1 MSQLLSNAVRN
12 STWTGLGSLGSAV
25 LGFIFAGVTIR
36 WLGAAE
42 AGFVIAVTTI
52 AGINAGLSELGLGT
66 AATRIIARA
75 YAEQDS
81 ATVRKVGGVCCLVSG
96 AFGVLGFAL
105 FAGGAPAIIRWAKYD
120 GNHTVAATYCVLA
133 GLVFF
138 LNQLSSLCTALLT
151 SAQRFDWTTK
161 FTLGLNFAQ
170 GLCGITFLK
179 MFPSVLTV
187 GITYA
192 ALAIIGTVLRG
203 LAVRKVFG
211 VFPWPL
217 WDRGIFREL
226 WEFGRWIY
234 LAQITGKMADGLDKV
249 ILVSLFG
256 SATLPFYSFAQ
267 RIYVMVHTTL
277 VGQATYLF
285 PMLSAQGAELAAV
298 AERTEERVRWFIAV
312 IAGTLFSGLIIAGP
326 ALLTL
331 VVSPVFAAK
340 ASFQLLVFSFVGYIH
355 AQSIVPYF
363 YNLSKGD
370 AKGNSI
376 YQIITGF
383 GILPALWAC
392 AYLAGQQYAVF
403 GQLMIFCGVLYIAR
417 RGYSGKSASGFIRW
431 FFKPLYSS
439 LALMV
444 AATGIHLGLAV
455 ARASLVTNI
464 TVTVLFYLVVALTL
478 ARIERSL
485 LSGESRVETL
495 GRGLSII
502 FRKLGLS
509 TDLLFQILAIPKPV
523 APMNAPSTSSL

>member
-52 AGINAGLSELGLGT
+52 AGINAGLSELGMGT

-331 VVSPVFAAK
+331 VVSPAFAAK

-355 AQSIVPYF
+355 AQSVVPYF

-376 YQIITGF
+376 YQMITGF

-392 AYLAGQQYAVF
+392 AYFIGQEYAVF
-403 GQLMIFCGVLYIAR
+403 GQLMVFGGVFYLAR
-417 RGYSGKSASGFIRW
+417 RGYSGKSASGVIRW

-439 LALMV
+439 MALMV
-444 AATGIHLGLAV
+444 AATAIHLALAAV
-455 ARASLVTNI
+455 AAGLLTNI
-464 TVTVLFYLVVALTL
+464 AATVLFYLLVALSL

-485 LSGESRVETL
+485 LKGESRVETL

-509 TDLLFQILAIPKPV
+509 TDLLFQILAIPKPA
-523 APMNAPSTSSL
+523 APMNAASTTNL

>member
-1 MSQLLSNAVRN
+1 VSQLLSNAVRN

-25 LGFIFAGVTIR
+25 LGFVFAGMTIR

-42 AGFVIAVTTI
+42 AGFVIAVATI
-52 AGINAGLSELGLGT
+52 AGINAGLSELGMGT

-81 ATVRKVGGVCCLVSG
+81 ETVRKVGGVCCMVSG

-105 FAGGAPAIIRWAKYD
+105 FAGGAPVIIRWAKYD
-120 GNHTVAATYCVLA
+120 GSHTVAMIYCVLA
-133 GLVFF
+133 GIVFF
-138 LNQLSSLCTALLT
+138 LTQLSSLYTALLT

-161 FTLGLNFAQ
+161 FTLGLNLAQ

-179 MFPSVLTV
+179 FFPSVLTV

-192 ALAIIGTVLRG
+192 VLAVIGTVLRG
-203 LAVRKVFG
+203 LAVRKVFAI
-211 VFPWPL
+211 FPWPR
-217 WDRGIFREL
+217 WDRAIFREL

-234 LAQITGKMADGLDKV
+234 LAQITTRMSDGLDKV

-267 RIYVMVHTTL
+267 RIYMMVHVTL

-285 PMLSAQGAELAAV
+285 PMLSAQGANLAAV

-312 IAGTLFSGLIIAGP
+312 IAGMVFSGLIIAGP

-331 VVSPVFAAK
+331 VVSPAFSAQ

-376 YQIITGF
+376 YQTITGF

-392 AYLAGQQYAVF
+392 AYFLGQKHAVF
-403 GQLMIFCGVLYIAR
+403 GQLMVFGGVFYLAR
-417 RGYSGKSASGFIRW
+417 RGYSGNSASGVIGW

-439 LALMV
+439 IAMML
-444 AATGIHLGLAV
+444 AATAIHVALA
-455 ARASLVTNI
+455 AASAHLLMNI
-464 TVTVLFYLVVALTL
+464 AVTVLFFLFVALTL

-485 LSGESRVETL
+485 LDGESRVETL
-495 GRGLSII
+495 GRGLSIL

-509 TDLLFQILAIPKPV
+509 TDLVFQILAIPKLTPPANA
-523 APMNAPSTSSL
+523 APTANP

>member
-12 STWTGLGSLGSAV
+12 STWTGMASLGSAI

-42 AGFVIAVTTI
+42 AGFVVAVTTI
-52 AGINAGLSELGLGT
+52 AGINAGLSELGMGT

-75 YAEQDS
+75 YAEKD
-81 ATVRKVGGVCCLVSG
+81 AETVRKVGGVCCLVSG
-96 AFGVLGFAL
+96 TFGVLGFLL
-105 FAGGAPAIIRWAKYD
+105 FAGGAPVIIRWAKYD
-120 GNHTVAATYCVLA
+120 GNHTVATIYCVLA

-138 LNQLSSLCTALLT
+138 LTQFSSLFTALLT

-161 FTLGLNFAQ
+161 FTLGLNLAQ

-179 MFPSVLTV
+179 MFPSVMTV

-192 ALAIIGTVLRG
+192 VLAIVGAVLRG
-203 LAVRKVFG
+203 LTVRKVFA

-217 WDRGIFREL
+217 WDRGIFGEL

-234 LAQITGKMADGLDKV
+234 LSQITGRLADGMDKV

-285 PMLSAQGAELAAV
+285 PMLSAQGAELTAV
-298 AERTEERVRWFIAV
+298 ADRTEERVRWFIAV
-312 IAGTLFSGLIIAGP
+312 IAGILFSGLIIAGP
-326 ALLTL
+326 SLLTL
-331 VVSPVFAAK
+331 VVGPDFAAK
-340 ASFQLLVFSFVGYIH
+340 ASFQLMTFSYVGYIH

-370 AKGNSI
+370 AKGNSL
-376 YQIITGF
+376 YQVIAGF

-392 AYLAGQQYAVF
+392 AYFLGQQYAVF
-403 GQLMIFCGVLYIAR
+403 GQLMILAGVLFIAN
-417 RGYSGKSASGFIRW
+417 RGYSGSGGFGFLRW
-431 FFKPLYSS
+431 FFRPLASS
-439 LALMV
+439 FALMV
-444 AATGIHLGLAV
+444 VAAAIHWALVSTGAGLA
-455 ARASLVTNI
+455 ASIAVTA
-464 TVTVLFYLVVALTL
+464 LFFLFVALSL
-478 ARIERSL
+478 ARVERL
-485 LSGESRVETL
+485 LLKGESRVETL
-495 GRGLSII
+495 GRGLAII

-523 APMNAPSTSSL
+523 TPVSAASTSSL